1 MWQCAHAQRNPDLLI
16 CVEVIDLT
24 QPIRVPVFVGPYLHG
39 FLDSW
44 CDSGVRPAEDQ
55 DESMVDEEFFGRMPW
70 NGDIR
75 QSSPFRKA
83 MQKIPTCAL
92 V

>member
-1 MWQCAHAQRNPDLLI
+1 M
-16 CVEVIDLT
+16 EVIDLT